1 MVKPLFLYF
10 LILFIVSPSYLPS
23 VVHRCL
29 GFFSRNR
36 PLTEFVCLPV
46 WSLRPLS
53 CSKYLYVTGCPCMHV
68 RSVTSDSLRPHG
80 LQLVRILCPWDFP
93 SKNTGMGCCFLLQG
107 LFPTQG
113 SPASLVSPA
122 LAGGFFTAVLPELSL
137 DQINLLCMDLDSS
150 LRTGKETPHLLHMS
164 LNHFAIHSVSI

>member
-29 GFFSRNR
+29 GFFFFFFRNR

-46 WSLRPLS
+46 WSLRSPF
-53 CSKYLYVTGCPCMHV
+53 CSKYLYMTGCPCMHV

-80 LQLVRILCPWDFP
+80 L
-93 SKNTGMGCCFLLQG
+93 
-107 LFPTQG
+107 
-113 SPASLVSPA
+113 
-122 LAGGFFTAVLPELSL
+122 
-137 DQINLLCMDLDSS
+137 
-150 LRTGKETPHLLHMS
+150 
-164 LNHFAIHSVSI
+164 

>member
-1 MVKPLFLYF
+1 MWWSPCYNTLSTLFLPSCNAVLIKEYGPIFNFCVVFFSTKIRCDFDGIWDITNPEKAEVVSRIGGSEQMVKPLFLYF

-80 LQLVRILCPWDFP
+80 L
-93 SKNTGMGCCFLLQG
+93 
-107 LFPTQG
+107 
-113 SPASLVSPA
+113 
-122 LAGGFFTAVLPELSL
+122 
-137 DQINLLCMDLDSS
+137 
-150 LRTGKETPHLLHMS
+150 
-164 LNHFAIHSVSI
+164 